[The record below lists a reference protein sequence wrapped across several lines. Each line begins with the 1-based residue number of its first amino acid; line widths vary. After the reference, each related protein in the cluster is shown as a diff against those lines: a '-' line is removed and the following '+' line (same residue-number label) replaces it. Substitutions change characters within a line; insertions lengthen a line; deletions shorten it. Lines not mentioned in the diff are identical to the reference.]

1 VHFTEK
7 KRARFKRESVCERRR
22 SYGFECSAPIVSVDQ
37 SPGDMGAMTK
47 KQFTKRARAKFK
59 KGWGGT

>member
-1 VHFTEK
+1 VQFTEK
-7 KRARFKRESVCERRR
+7 KTPDSNVNQCERRR